1 MAIASATKEPRNT
14 AKDSP
19 KPSQLLLRAGSRPAD
34 VVAFEESIMAFFWES
49 AVLLGVPK
57 SLAAI
62 YAVCFASPEPL
73 SFTDVKDRLD
83 ISAGSI
89 SHAEA

>member
-1 MAIASATKEPRNT
+1 
-14 AKDSP
+14 
-19 KPSQLLLRAGSRPAD
+19 
-34 VVAFEESIMAFFWES
+34 MAFFWES

-73 SFTDVKDRLD
+73 SFTDVRERLD

-89 SHAEA
+89 SQYSHGTLTPAGNQVTWSIICIHHPRSLCR